1 MMNYDRN
8 PPTNYSRTGTGHT
21 VRESPDCEN
30 RPFFLSG
37 RTRESLLAQLICDL
51 RQPLNLTKKLVEV
64 LI

>member
-1 MMNYDRN
+1 M
-8 PPTNYSRTGTGHT
+8 TGIRLLTTPEQEQGTT